1 MRKPR
6 GEILNSCKLFCLQ
19 RYLAC
24 VNSQQKR
31 RVLLKPFLNQKHLP
45 YSFTMTTQ
53 SAIQSHHSNTYRYLP
68 ATSLPISPEKV
79 ASVLKSEWDLF
90 TKGTHASALESK
102 RAFSSLPLGVTSSF
116 QHWDPY
122 PISITSASG
131 AYMTDVDG
139 RQLLDLSMGFGAM
152 LAGHLNPIVVEEIQT
167 SLSQGMLFVTPSPT
181 STDAAER
188 ICKRFGIDQVRF
200 TNSGTESTMYA
211 VRVAR
216 SATEKMGILKIEG
229 GYHGSYDPFV
239 VSSKPALDL
248 VGDEENPTPVI
259 DANLVPGVIY
269 VVPFNNIES
278 LERMFEKNAK
288 SIACFIVEPVLENLS
303 IVLPDAGYLERVRE
317 LCDQY
322 NVVLIFDEVKTG
334 LTAGAHGASARL
346 GVKPDLIT
354 LAKSIGGGLPL
365 AAFGGKKKYMDFVSN
380 GKMAHFGTFN
390 GNPLAMAGVRAID
403 RICTDEALAA
413 AEVLNLQ
420 ALTRIGD
427 IIDEYQLPA
436 HTVGFGVKGCV
447 TWSTTPVRNYR
458 DYKATDFGVA
468 EAHWLFALNRGIITP
483 PGLDEQWL
491 ISLAH
496 GQTEIDLLVEDFRE
510 FAKAIRA

>member
-1 MRKPR
+1 
-6 GEILNSCKLFCLQ
+6 
-19 RYLAC
+19 
-24 VNSQQKR
+24 
-31 RVLLKPFLNQKHLP
+31 
-45 YSFTMTTQ
+45 MTTQ
-53 SAIQSHHSNTYRYLP
+53 AAIQSHHAATHRYVP
-68 ATSLPISPEKV
+68 STSTPVSPEKV
-79 ASVLKSEWDLF
+79 ASVLKAEWELF
-90 TKGTHASALESK
+90 TQGTKASETESK
-102 RAFSSLPLGVTSSF
+102 RAFNSLPLGVTSSF

-122 PISITSASG
+122 PISISSAKG

-152 LAGHLNPIVVEEIQT
+152 LAGHLNPIVIEEIEA
-167 SLSQGMLFVTPSPT
+167 SLKQGMLFVTPSPT

-216 SATEKMGILKIEG
+216 SVTQRMGILKVEG

-239 VSSKPALDL
+239 VSSKPPVAEA
-248 VGDEENPTPVI
+248 GDAEEPTPYI
-259 DANLVPGVIY
+259 DSNLVPGDIY
-269 VVPFNNIES
+269 VVPFNNIEA
-278 LERMFEKNAK
+278 LERMFASNANK
-288 SIACFIVEPVLENLS
+288 IACFIVEPVLENIA

-322 NVVLIFDEVKTG
+322 SVILIFDEVKTG

-413 AEVLNLQ
+413 AEELNLQ
-420 ALTRIGD
+420 ALTRIGQ

-458 DYKATDFGVA
+458 DYKATDFGIA

-496 GQTEIDLLVEDFRE
+496 GQAEIDLLVEDFRE

>member
-1 MRKPR
+1 
-6 GEILNSCKLFCLQ
+6 
-19 RYLAC
+19 
-24 VNSQQKR
+24 
-31 RVLLKPFLNQKHLP
+31 
-45 YSFTMTTQ
+45 MTT
-53 SAIQSHHSNTYRYLP
+53 SHTMQAPHANTYRRVP
-68 ATSLPISPEKV
+68 TTSSPISPDKV
-79 ASVLKSEWDLF
+79 AKVLAAEWELF
-90 TKGTHASALESK
+90 TKHTKGSEAESK
-102 RAFSSLPLGVTSSF
+102 RAFTSLPLGVTSSF

-122 PISITSASG
+122 PISIDSASG

-139 RQLLDLSMGFGAM
+139 RKLLDLSMGFGAM
-152 LAGHLNPIVVEEIQT
+152 LAGHLNPIVVEEIQ
-167 SLSQGMLFVTPSPT
+167 SALGRGMLFVTPSPT

-188 ICKRFGIDQVRF
+188 LCKRFAIDQVRF

-216 SATEKMGILKIEG
+216 SATEKMGILKVEG

-239 VSSKPALDL
+239 VSSKPALDKI
-248 VGDEENPTPVI
+248 GDAENPIPAI
-259 DANLVPGVIY
+259 DSNLVPGDIY
-269 VVPFNNIES
+269 VVPFNNIPA
-278 LERMFEKNAK
+278 LERMFEKNASK
-288 SIACFIVEPVLENLS
+288 IACYIVEPVLENLA

-334 LTAGAHGASARL
+334 LTAGAHGASMRL
-346 GVKPDLIT
+346 GVQPDLIT
-354 LAKSIGGGLPL
+354 LAKSIGGGVPL
-365 AAFGGKKKYMDFVSN
+365 AAFGGKKKYMDFVTN
-380 GKMAHFGTFN
+380 NKMAHFGTFN

-403 RICTDEALAA
+403 RIATTETLGAAEAL
-413 AEVLNLQ
+413 NHQ
-420 ALTRIGD
+420 ALERISD

-447 TWSTTPVRNYR
+447 TWSTSPVRNYR

-496 GQTEIDLLVEDFRE
+496 TQTEIDILVDDFAE
-510 FAKAIRA
+510 FSKALRA